1 MTAGKWCY
9 HPWTGNPVDHD
20 FNTKKWCVTVTLQ
33 NIKKK
38 YLQSSKHM
46 GLSKTGPPRNWVGY
60 HRVPHWNEHF
70 WATLISGKTYISIYL
85 HYSWK
90 NTYVWHTTWEKHM
103 TPCIPFGSK
112 QGLQFQRSQFNP
124 HWDSFFRSRRP
135 SLSGI
140 WLPLSHGSPLATRNP
155 LTFGRSLFGSATNL
169 VRIDHGSKPAIDTI
183 HFEMF

>member
-60 HRVPHWNEHF
+60 HRVPHWDEHF
-70 WATLISGKTYISIYL
+70 WATLISGQTYISTIHGKTL
-85 HYSWK
+85 MFDTQLGK
-90 NTYVWHTTWEKHM
+90 NTW
-103 TPCIPFGSK
+103 
-112 QGLQFQRSQFNP
+112 P
-124 HWDSFFRSRRP
+124 HA
-135 SLSGI
+135 
-140 WLPLSHGSPLATRNP
+140 SPLVPPNKMQFHLDPNSIPIGTVFFWVKAPVSFWNLASSFSRKS
-155 LTFGRSLFGSATNL
+155 FGDSESSDFWEVAIHSHKPCTNWPWL
-169 VRIDHGSKPAIDTI
+169 KASYR
-183 HFEMF
+183 

>member
-60 HRVPHWNEHF
+60 HRVPHWDEHF
-70 WATLISGKTYISIYL
+70 WATLISGQTYISTIHGKTL
-85 HYSWK
+85 MFDTQLGK
-90 NTYVWHTTWEKHM
+90 NTWPHASPLVPPNKMQFHLD
-103 TPCIPFGSK
+103 PNSIPIGTVFFG
-112 QGLQFQRSQFNP
+112 
-124 HWDSFFRSRRP
+124 SRRP

-140 WLPLSHGSPLATRNP
+140 WLPLSHGSPLATLNP
-155 LTFGRSLFGSATNL
+155 VTFGRSLFTATNR
-169 VRIDHGSKPAIDTI
+169 VRIDHGSKPAIDNI